1 MRIEELTPGLN
12 IELVAN
18 IGGEQLIFDS
28 RIENVYPRKHLVL
41 AAPVLQD
48 NRVISFRAKGLIVD
62 VLVTLEDDKPQLFK
76 NVTVTVMKKPDG
88 TFCYNLATAAMS
100 KTYNRRHNFRCYVG
114 AATSVQFGSN
124 HRSHE
129 AVIKDISANGFSF
142 VCGNDITFGKDQLV
156 HTVLNDY
163 LEELAENFS
172 FHLYGI
178 IVRSYPLD
186 DMRTVYGCRLNKK
199 VTGLDAYI
207 MKKERLR
214 LKRLS
219 GTINFY

>member
-1 MRIEELTPGLN
+1 MRIEEVTPGLS
-12 IELVAN
+12 IEIVAN
-18 IGGEQLIFDS
+18 FGEEQLMFDS
-28 RIENVYPRKHLVL
+28 HIEEVYPRKHLVL
-41 AAPVLQD
+41 AAPVLQND
-48 NRVISFRAKGLIVD
+48 KVISFRAKGLIVD

-76 NVTVTVMKKPDG
+76 NVTISVLKKPDG
-88 TFCYNLATAAMS
+88 TFCYNLATAALS
-100 KTYNRRHNFRCYVG
+100 KPYNRRRNFRCYVG
-114 AATSVQFGSN
+114 AASSVQFGPN
-124 HRSHE
+124 HRTHE
-129 AVIKDISANGFSF
+129 AVIKDISASGFSF
-142 VCGNDITFGKDQLV
+142 VCNNDVSFDKDQLV

-199 VTGLDAYI
+199 VSGLDAYI

-219 GTINFY
+219 GTIKFY